1 MAGFSYVS
9 GLITSCASWGLPKP
23 SGRFQFF
30 LCQPAERPKS
40 SSKRLLAG
48 ILPKIAVSSASYIS
62 GSFLCQRFNGQLALV
77 QMPKNAVPKDSWP
90 GFGPKCRFQ
99 SFFCQRFNNQLGPA
113 QIQLPQAPGHDFA
126 QHGRFQLS
134 YVSGLITI
142 WSLPK
147 FQNPAP
153 KGSWP
158 AFGPKWPF
166 PVFPRS

>member
-1 MAGFSYVS
+1 MAVSSFSYVS

-30 LCQPAERPKS
+30 LCQPAEMPKS

-62 GSFLCQRFNGQLALV
+62 GSFLCQRFNGQLA
-77 QMPKNAVPKDSWP
+77 PKNAAPKGSWP

-113 QIQLPQAPGHDFA
+113 
-126 QHGRFQLS
+126 
-134 YVSGLITI
+134 
-142 WSLPK
+142 
-147 FQNPAP
+147 
-153 KGSWP
+153 
-158 AFGPKWPF
+158 
-166 PVFPRS
+166 